1 MGRYATALRRFGLDA
16 GAEFYDAHVVADAR
30 HEVVALRDMVAYLAD
45 DEPELASQIVF
56 GARALA
62 YVERVFASSLLE
74 AWRAGRTSLR
84 TRDASRVRLTARRI
98 RHRKVSATW
107 CHCALEPRPRLLTS
121 RHTSDASRSM

>member
-1 MGRYATALRRFGLDA
+1 MLGHLALFEMCSVVPMGRYATALRRFGLDA

-30 HEVVALRDMVAYLAD
+30 HEVVALRDMVASLAD
-45 DEPELASQIVF
+45 DEPDLGPQIVF

-84 TRDASRVRLTARRI
+84 DTLM
-98 RHRKVSATW
+98 RHVSV
-107 CHCALEPRPRLLTS
+107 
-121 RHTSDASRSM
+121 